1 MKALKKQLAFCL
13 AVVMLMSLLPGAI
26 SAKTI
31 SSQGEND
38 KVEIINDDHSARDL
52 AAQQMNKT
60 LTYDSVTKQYYLELS
75 VGGFSYTEHPAIA
88 PEPLYTVL
96 VLDATS
102 SMSEKDG
109 GKPEA
114 TLWDNVAAAAKT
126 YVDTLFANAN
136 GREIHIAIVSFGY
149 GARVHTLGN
158 PNNVT
163 GVLIGDRTT
172 RSPKDPKAPYSLDSA
187 LDRYIGGWR
196 GGDLSLYVA
205 GNGSSAAGVDKNAY
219 DVLDAYK
226 LYDRADYYFSNAG
239 TDTEQTAM
247 VAKLNSI
254 IDNIT
259 QYSGTNVESGLL
271 LAKDLLTGDSSI
283 PAKAKKSIVLMT
295 DGETAASSTFAALFR
310 DELEGVNLAN
320 VYEMSCDES
329 YIDALYD
336 NIEGKVNPFDGNWHN
351 VDTIDKIAPRI
362 IPLNHKTEASML
374 PKAKALATALG
385 ETDLVSELAALEAQF
400 KGDNSPD
407 TRPPYTARK
416 KEPVAGFM
424 GDFDLLTSDSGKED
438 AINQS
443 LDEAIAFLKAVHEM
457 LNTEGAV
464 DTNGKYR
471 EAGLVTQ
478 ADADFWN
485 SAVKSLFWQ
494 ADYLTFEGAWETD
507 PVAGGSIYPAYIGQ
521 FSSGMPVPLDKPLT
535 TQLLD
540 YRENTESTNIYGSN
554 AAKRFASQAA
564 EAIKDAGISLYTV
577 GVGSKIVSPDDL
589 KEMASD
595 EKDGGSR
602 HFYTMYGGAGG
613 SGTTGDPSY
622 VAVTTATE
630 KLAEF
635 ALDEIDATIYPAQ
648 NVTIHD
654 TLAAGFSFPEGCTP
668 TVTKS
673 YYTVGDAGLTL
684 RETAPAAAASADLT
698 IAGQTISVNVGEIW
712 DTATARIYAE
722 RGFAAASAALPD
734 GTPLYVKATIKF
746 PINIDAAV
754 LQKEAWSES
763 NSSAHYTYTLAGE
776 GKTGSSYI
784 SPKIRNKKVT
794 PEVGTPDVRLV
805 LSKALTDART
815 GQAMVTNQAFTVV
828 ISDAGK
834 PVATV
839 NLKADGTSQT
849 VNGLKLDKSYTLTEG
864 SLPTGYSFSS
874 FTFHN
879 PAAMGNATVSTSG
892 KNPLTFT
899 IKPSQEEGR
908 VIYEVHITVN
918 NVWAENPRNPGGDG
932 GGDGGGGGDEE
943 EIIIDPDI
951 IPLSPGTPVVN
962 KNDDPTTPTTPTE
975 PKDEGETETEI
986 TETTEETPD
995 TPTEPSKPTGEPEVT
1010 EPALPQGRRTGGSD
1024 PSGPQT
1030 LGRTEYNA
1038 DGELIEYNPDGTPLG
1053 RWVWDEE
1060 EEIWILE
1067 DIPLGALPATGSN
1080 ETFRHYAFLVALC
1093 AACLMAALPV
1103 RPRRGRHQ
1111 K

>member
-351 VDTIDKIAPRI
+351 VDVVPLTKYAPRI
-362 IPLNHKTEASML
+362 VPYHYTGTTPAPPTMYN
-374 PKAKALATALG
+374 KAKALADKDGIDSGIKAYFDGLPSPTISG
-385 ETDLVSELAALEAQF
+385 FWNDLAAAKEFLGKVHGMLE
-400 KGDNSPD
+400 
-407 TRPPYTARK
+407 T
-416 KEPVAGFM
+416 
-424 GDFDLLTSDSGKED
+424 LLAVDGTGKYIEVPGVINAED
-438 AINQS
+438 A
-443 LDEAIAFLKAVHEM
+443 
-457 LNTEGAV
+457 T
-464 DTNGKYR
+464 
-471 EAGLVTQ
+471 
-478 ADADFWN
+478 FWN
-485 SAVKSLFWQ
+485 DAVRSLFWQ
-494 ADYLTFEGAWETD
+494 ADALTF
-507 PVAGGSIYPAYIGQ
+507 AYTPSDNNPSGKTYFDVGE
-521 FSSGMPVPLDKPLT
+521 FSSGMPVPFNKPDS

-540 YRENTESTNIYGSN
+540 YRETSDTTNTHGSN
-554 AAKRFASQAA
+554 AATVFAKKAA
-564 EAIKDAGISLYTV
+564 EDIKSAGISLYTV

-815 GQAMVTNQAFTVV
+815 GQAMVTNQTFTVV

-879 PAAMGNATVSTSG
+879 PAAMGNAAVSTSG
-892 KNPLTFT
+892 KNPLNFT
-899 IKPSQEEGR
+899 ITPSQEEGR

-932 GGDGGGGGDEE
+932 GGGGGDEE

-962 KNDDPTTPTTPTE
+962 KNDDPTTPATPTE
-975 PKDEGETETEI
+975 PKDEGETETEV

-995 TPTEPSKPTGEPEVT
+995 TPTEPSEPTGEPEVT

-1080 ETFRHYAFLVALC
+1080 ESFRHYAFLVALC